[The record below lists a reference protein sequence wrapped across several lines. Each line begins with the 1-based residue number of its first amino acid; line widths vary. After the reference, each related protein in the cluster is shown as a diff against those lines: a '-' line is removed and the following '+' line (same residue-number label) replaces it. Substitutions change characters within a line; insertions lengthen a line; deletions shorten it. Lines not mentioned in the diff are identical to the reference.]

1 VAGDTVPT
9 EGHPL
14 TSAPQ
19 PSGRWL
25 DGRTVT
31 TNRGSAVTRPPDPP
45 SAVDPLTSD
54 PLADDY
60 GSVLPPVPAGSAL
73 PPASPGSGPAS
84 TPSVTPA
91 PDPTSDRFSAFD
103 DPAGAPPV
111 KAARGTRKRTRSTS
125 RRGASP
131 APVAARGSSPKA
143 SSRSGQAP
151 SSSSP
156 PRRPA
161 KGPRSGV
168 ARGVLLVVGALVLL
182 PVVVGFALS
191 RFVTD
196 TADDDS
202 ADPAERPLVATE
214 VSVPPTPVAELP
226 AVVTSVHVEL
236 QGAGRTADVRLFTR
250 DGSSTITNRV
260 LPYAVDVPVATDDA
274 YLSVSADDYGYRGSQ
289 PMRCTISVGDTVLST
304 AVGTQSVD
312 CKVTDETWR
321 RVR

>member
-1 VAGDTVPT
+1 
-9 EGHPL
+9 
-14 TSAPQ
+14 
-19 PSGRWL
+19 
-25 DGRTVT
+25 
-31 TNRGSAVTRPPDPP
+31 VTRPPDPP
-45 SAVDPLTSD
+45 STVDPLTSD

-60 GSVLPPVPAGSAL
+60 GSILPPVPAGSAF
-73 PPASPGSGPAS
+73 PPSSPGSGPAS
-84 TPSVTPA
+84 TRSVTPT
-91 PDPTSDRFSAFD
+91 PDPSSDRFSAFD
-103 DPAGAPPV
+103 DPAVESPAKAPRGA
-111 KAARGTRKRTRSTS
+111 RKRTRSTS
-125 RRGASP
+125 HRAATP
-131 APVAARGSSPKA
+131 APVAARRGSSAKA
-143 SSRSGQAP
+143 SSRSAQAP
-151 SSSSP
+151 SSSSSSS
-156 PRRPA
+156 RRAA

-168 ARGVLLVVGALVLL
+168 ARGVLVVVGALVLL

-214 VSVPPTPVAELP
+214 VSVPPSPVAELP

-236 QGAGRTADVRLFTR
+236 QGAGRTADVRLFTP
-250 DGSSTITNRV
+250 DGSSNVTNRV